1 MQTGR
6 AGRIILIAVVLIAG
20 TVAVGTAPSARP
32 LLARGWATA
41 VSFVSAWSVSSTTT
55 APTGTTNA
63 SSSRATSPA
72 PHRQTAPLSSAQLG
86 APLVHGTM
94 ITACGAPDDLKVVVT
109 VGVKMGRAVDVAVKT
124 VPTNSAVAACI
135 ERATRELQ
143 WDISPKLEHVTV
155 TY

>member
-6 AGRIILIAVVLIAG
+6 AGRMILIAVVLLAG
-20 TVAVGTAPSARP
+20 TAAVGTAPSARP
-32 LLARGWATA
+32 FLARGWATV
-41 VSFVSAWSVSSTTT
+41 VSSLSAWSASSTTAPSGT
-55 APTGTTNA
+55 ANA
-63 SSSRATSPA
+63 NRSRETSPA

-94 ITACGAPDDLKVVVT
+94 LTACGAPDDLKVVVT
-109 VGVKMGRAVDVAVKT
+109 VGVKMGRAADVVVKT
-124 VPTNSAVAACI
+124 VPPNSVVAACI